1 MLNQKLENYSNPI
14 AQVKNFEI
22 SAESLW
28 ELISSPGNLNDCHPY
43 CLRNEVL
50 QWNEKG
56 HKDRL
61 IYLNSR
67 TYIRRFQSWNEGSGY
82 TLIIGEEGDKQS
94 LVTWS
99 IEEISLY
106 KSKLTISVYPYLL
119 AKLPR
124 IISFLPYVI
133 WIRPRLKKYLKSVLS
148 GFEYVVIN
156 DEAVPRNYFGPHP
169 WFS

>member
-1 MLNQKLENYSNPI
+1 MINQKLKNYSDPI
-14 AQVKNFEI
+14 TQSKNFEI
-22 SAESLW
+22 STASLW

-43 CLRNEVL
+43 CLRNEVV

-67 TYIRRFQSWNEGSGY
+67 TYIPRFQSWNEGSGY

-148 GFEYVVIN
+148 GFEYVAIN
-156 DEAVPRNYFGPHP
+156 NEAVPRNNFGRHP

>member
-1 MLNQKLENYSNPI
+1 MINQKLKNYSDPI
-14 AQVKNFEI
+14 TQSKNFEI
-22 SAESLW
+22 SAASLW